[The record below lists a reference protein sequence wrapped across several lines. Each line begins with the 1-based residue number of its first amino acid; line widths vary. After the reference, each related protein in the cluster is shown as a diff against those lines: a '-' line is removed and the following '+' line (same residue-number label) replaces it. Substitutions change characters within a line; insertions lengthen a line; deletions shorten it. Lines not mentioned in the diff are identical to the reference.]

1 MRLNERYDFLPR
13 WPVIEQSEDGREITV
28 HARHVSLERWRLVKW
43 LFRIAGLWGLYA
55 ACKYTYE
62 HDPKAL
68 VIVPI
73 LVVVAYTIVANGLPT
88 VRLLTWLLF
97 RRRTVVRFTAQEIT
111 VNGRAYALSPDIEIQ
126 FRAHRPALP
135 PQRAR
140 YSERTIANRYQQE
153 FRIVEMIYG
162 LRVVPITSIADD
174 VRAEQF
180 AIALQAAPRL
190 LAARDTARKDAA
202 ALPE

>member
-13 WPVIEQSEDGREITV
+13 WPVIEQSEDGREIIV

-111 VNGRAYALSPDIEIQ
+111 VNGRAYALLPDIEIQ

-135 PQRAR
+135 PQRAG

-162 LRVVPITSIADD
+162 LRVVPITSIADE

-190 LAARDTARKDAA
+190 LEARDTARKDAA